1 MSSFDSIN
9 LLICVL
15 GGEIVFYFTDFY
27 LYFRSW
33 RDHDKFEESSYRK
46 SGSPSRSRSPRT
58 FDSSRKSRSQDYRGL
73 RSPSPDRIG
82 WRQNEKRFGDRGRY
96 ELEEEPRRDTSQ
108 GGWRD
113 DWRIGERC
121 ELCKKENHA
130 SEDCPN
136 YFCNKCHTQGHFA
149 KVDFFS
155 FLLINS
161 KKNKYF

>member
-1 MSSFDSIN
+1 MCWGGGDS
-9 LLICVL
+9 
-15 GGEIVFYFTDFY
+15 FYFTDFY

-149 KVDFFS
+149 KVDFF
-155 FLLINS
+155 FILIN
-161 KKNKYF
+161 